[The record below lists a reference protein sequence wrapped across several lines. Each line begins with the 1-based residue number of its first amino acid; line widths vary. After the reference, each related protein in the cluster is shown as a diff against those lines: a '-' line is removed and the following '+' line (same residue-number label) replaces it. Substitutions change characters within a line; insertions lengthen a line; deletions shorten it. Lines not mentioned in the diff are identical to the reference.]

1 MDEVEWMSAYLAR
14 NENIL
19 RKSLDNSVWKK
30 ISYRMGNNRCSKNLM
45 DGTSL
50 MIQWLR
56 IPIAMPGTKIQFL
69 VGELRSH
76 MPGIS

>member
-1 MDEVEWMSAYLAR
+1 
-14 NENIL
+14 
-19 RKSLDNSVWKK
+19 
-30 ISYRMGNNRCSKNLM
+30 MGNNKCSKNLM

-50 MIQWLR
+50 MVQWLR
-56 IPIAMPGTKIQFL
+56 IPIAMLGTKIQFL